1 VIALLTRQQ
10 ANNLSQDLLSEARP
24 EWARLRRFVRYARG
38 RQPGP
43 WLPDSAESEYRDIA
57 RKSASNWIDLVIRAT
72 CQGLIVDG
80 YEAGATGD
88 GRDVWENAWQ
98 ANKMDARQHSL
109 HRAAGTLGY
118 AFEFVLPADDG
129 GVWMRPDAATEVW
142 ARYADP
148 QDEWPVCAL
157 RWLNGKS
164 TTGAG
169 RWELYDGEARYL
181 LEGTPGSASLVDVLA
196 HELPVC
202 PVVQVRW
209 NLDLLGTPMGEVEPV
224 VPIQDRIVD
233 ATFTLQMVAKYGAFP
248 QRWIAGLNPAAPLI
262 DPATGE
268 PMTDPNTGELIYPKI
283 KAYVDHIIAAADPDT
298 KFGQFADANL
308 DQYVNALEAHIRH
321 LAAITQ
327 TPPHYLLGSLVNL
340 SAEAL
345 AAAESGLQRKIR
357 EKREVIGE
365 AHEQALGLAALV
377 LGVDAAALDES
388 AQVHWQD
395 VESRSLAQVSDAL
408 LKLSQLGVPNAVLFR
423 MIPGW
428 TQEDADAAAALV
440 PVDPFDALTD
450 RLMAGAQSQ
459 PTTRRPE
466 DVKVAADAMGVL
478 IRSGVD
484 SDSAAEQVGLDVE
497 FTGAVPVSLRLPEN
511 DAADLEAT

>member
-1 VIALLTRQQ
+1 MLTKKQ
-10 ANNLSQDLLSEARP
+10 ANDAAGELLKEATP

-38 RQPGP
+38 KQPGP

-57 RKSASNWIDLVIRAT
+57 KKSASNWIDLVIRAT

-80 YEAGATGD
+80 YEAGNGGA
-88 GRDVWENAWQ
+88 DVWERAWQ
-98 ANKMDARQHSL
+98 ANGMDARQHSL

-118 AFEFVLPADDG
+118 GFLFVLPSDEPG
-129 GVWMRPDAATEVW
+129 EVWMRPDAATEVW
-142 ARYADP
+142 PRYDDP
-148 QDEWPVCAL
+148 QDEWPTHVL
-157 RWLNGKS
+157 RRVKGKATS
-164 TTGAG
+164 KDG
-169 RWELYDGEARYL
+169 RWELYDAEARYV
-181 LEGTPGSASLVDVLA
+181 LEGSMGTAKLVDVLE
-196 HELPVC
+196 HNLPCC
-202 PVVQVRW
+202 PVTQLRW

-248 QRWIAGLNPAAPLI
+248 QRWIAGLNPAAPLL
-262 DPATGE
+262 DPETGE
-268 PMTDPNTGELIYPKI
+268 PIIDPRTGEPIFPKI
-283 KAYVDHIIAAADPDT
+283 KAYVDHIIAASDPDT

-357 EKREVIGE
+357 EKREILGE
-365 AHEQALGLAALV
+365 GYEQALGLAALV
-377 LGVDAAALDES
+377 LGDESAALDTT

-395 VESRSLAQVSDAL
+395 VESRSLAQVADAL
-408 LKLSQLGVPNAVLFR
+408 LKLGQLGVPNAVLFK

-428 TQEDADAAAALV
+428 TQEDAEAAAALT
-440 PVDPFDALTD
+440 PADPFTALTD
-450 RLMAGAQSQ
+450 RLMASAE
-459 PTTRRPE
+459 P
-466 DVKVAADAMGVL
+466 
-478 IRSGVD
+478 SGVD
-484 SDSAAEQVGLDVE
+484 A
-497 FTGAVPVSLRLPEN
+497 
-511 DAADLEAT
+511 